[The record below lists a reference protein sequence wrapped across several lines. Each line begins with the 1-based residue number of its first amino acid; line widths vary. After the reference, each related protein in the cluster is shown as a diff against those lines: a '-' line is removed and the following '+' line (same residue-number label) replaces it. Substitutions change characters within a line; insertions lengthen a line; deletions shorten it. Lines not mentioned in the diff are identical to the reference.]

1 MEGLLALAWKFG
13 LQCLLH
19 IQKSRGSSGR
29 RRHTVNLCQSMEVE
43 TLINKSISILVVDDD
58 VVCLSIVAM
67 ILKKCKYQVMTVKH
81 PMDALSILR
90 IKGGSFDLV
99 VVDVHMP
106 DMNGFELQQV
116 ITDEFE
122 LPVVL
127 MSADDKE
134 GTILKGLDGGAA
146 FFLKPISVDDLRDLW
161 QYTLLQKKKGKRVVL
176 EEIDCLE
183 KSSNCNKKS
192 LHEVGESASSIN
204 ENYYQHIKKEKS
216 KRKPARTQ
224 RNADKDNSGNSA
236 ALFKKAK
243 VVWTSSL
250 HNKFLEAIRDIGFD
264 KAVPKKILDQMKVP
278 GLTRENVAS
287 HLQKYRIFLERV
299 SDACCRIQAADTNL
313 AIKAVQS
320 TFASGMLSQEKI
332 GLQKQFSENTTNPR
346 SLIHTANNGSS
357 SFRTQQTRQA
367 IPLGYEQAQLFLNE
381 GILGNITHS
390 NEIPLYKA
398 NQLTSTMKANNY
410 QTGTSAYED
419 ISSQLMNGTTST
431 QVRRMLSRV
440 PANRLS
446 DRNLLALGTNGIT
459 KHATLNGNLNFLHD
473 GFADDQCGT
482 NFTQNNDADEASTLF
497 AGLMN
502 FIGKSQHDSEQCLA
516 QEASSS
522 VGFDG
527 EKQCSAIL
535 SDHIDEDTSMQL
547 PSFVNDV
554 CRGQEVDAT
563 LNPVC
568 NFSEFHNINATQ
580 QSRGIGDLSVPFVN
594 QGNVQPHQQSGEDYL
609 QWFGQIPFKQQEH
622 IGHSEPA
629 EDGMS
634 QLHNVFS
641 YPTEQCKN
649 EQFLELVLASSPYEG
664 DQNPDGL

>member
-1 MEGLLALAWKFG
+1 MSIALSEVQGELWAETTYYN
-13 LQCLLH
+13 LCH
-19 IQKSRGSSGR
+19 RVS
-29 RRHTVNLCQSMEVE
+29 LCQSMEVE
-43 TLINKSISILVVDDD
+43 TLINRSISILVVDDD

-67 ILKKCKYQVMTVKH
+67 ILKKCKYQVVTVKH

-116 ITDEFE
+116 ITNEFE

-146 FFLKPISVDDLRDLW
+146 FFLVKPISVDDLRDLW
-161 QYTLLQKKKGKRVVL
+161 QYALLQKKKGKRVVL

-192 LHEVGESASSIN
+192 LHEVGESVSSIN
-204 ENYYQHIKKEKS
+204 ENCYQHIKKEKS
-216 KRKPARTQ
+216 KRKSARTQ

-236 ALFKKAK
+236 APFKKAK
-243 VVWTSSL
+243 VVWTNSL

-299 SDACCRIQAADTNL
+299 SDACCRIQAADTSL
-313 AIKAVQS
+313 
-320 TFASGMLSQEKI
+320 GMLSQEKF

-357 SFRTQQTRQA
+357 SFRTQQTRQT
-367 IPLGYEQAQLFLNE
+367 IPSGYEQAQLFLNE
-381 GILGNITHS
+381 DNLGNITHS
-390 NEIPLYKA
+390 NENPLYKA
-398 NQLTSTMKANNY
+398 NQLPSTMKAKNY
-410 QTGTSAYED
+410 QTGSSAYED

-431 QVRRMLSRV
+431 QVRRMLSGN

-446 DRNLLALGTNGIT
+446 GRNLLALGTNGIT
-459 KHATLNGNLNFLHD
+459 MHATLNGNLNFLRD

-497 AGLMN
+497 TGHMN
-502 FIGKSQHDSEQCLA
+502 VIGKSQHDSEQCLA

-522 VGFDG
+522 DGFDG

-535 SDHIDEDTSMQL
+535 SDHIDEETYMQL
-547 PSFVNDV
+547 PSFVNGV
-554 CRGQEVDAT
+554 CRGQEVDAM
-563 LNPVC
+563 LDPVC
-568 NFSEFHNINATQ
+568 NFSEFHNTNATQ
-580 QSRGIGDLSVPFVN
+580 QSRGIGDLSVSFVN
-594 QGNVQPHQQSGEDYL
+594 QGNVLPHQQQD
-609 QWFGQIPFKQQEH
+609 H
-622 IGHSEPA
+622 IGHTEPA

-641 YPTEQCKN
+641 YPTEQCKD
-649 EQFLELVLASSPYEG
+649 EEFLELVLASSPYED

>member
-594 QGNVQPHQQSGEDYL
+594 QGNVQPHQQ
-609 QWFGQIPFKQQEH
+609 QEH